1 MGHFAQ
7 KFVRNEYFA
16 ILADILGIFLKW
28 GLKGNLMNIISFIV
42 KENITY
48 DHYSHAKNIERG
60 WQLPYQQKRKLRRYG
75 VILWIVWI

>member
-1 MGHFAQ
+1 
-7 KFVRNEYFA
+7 
-16 ILADILGIFLKW
+16 
-28 GLKGNLMNIISFIV
+28 MNIISFIV